1 MKIPVLPRITDDDKV
16 QAMAHLSD
24 SNVIEAVH
32 EANRRYL
39 HWDEVRFRD
48 LPVDPQCIW
57 ILMKLFRGE
66 GKESFTVLDL
76 SFSYTL
82 PARCLEILHQIDRTA
97 GKSLSAL
104 VDTPVHDND
113 RYLISSMMEEAI
125 ASNQLE
131 GAAMTRKV
139 ARRMLEE
146 QRKPGNRDE
155 QMIVNGYRTMKEIH
169 SFLSED
175 LTPDLLLRLQK
186 MITYDTLSN
195 PSDEGRFRD
204 NDDIVVL
211 DASGTILHT
220 PPSRAR
226 IPDLLD
232 ALCKFANA
240 EPESFIHPIVKGIVL
255 HFLIG
260 YIHPFNDGNGRTART
275 VFYWYVLK
283 NDYHIFEYLPISRR
297 IYDTRGQYK
306 RAYLYTETDD
316 LDLTYFIRYNVGVID
331 ETITDLRRYIDKNQK
346 DLIASISSSE
356 FSDELNLRQIEI
368 LKRMM
373 QYPDRPITIKA
384 VSEVYHV
391 AYATARSDLLELV
404 DSGYLLKR
412 KVGREFLFFYRQSSK
427 HLS

>member
-1 MKIPVLPRITDDDKV
+1 MKVPVLPRITDGDRAR
-16 QAMAHLSD
+16 AMAHLSD
-24 SNVIEAVH
+24 PVVMEAVH

-48 LPVDPQCIW
+48 LPADPEEIW

-66 GKESFTVLDL
+66 GMGSFTVLDL
-76 SFSYTL
+76 PFTYTL
-82 PARCLEILHQIDRTA
+82 PARCLEVLHQIDTA
-97 GKSLSAL
+97 TGKSLSLL
-104 VDTPVHDND
+104 VDTAVHDNE

-131 GAAMTRKV
+131 GAATTRRV

-146 QRKPGNRDE
+146 QRKPRNRDE
-155 QMIVNGYRTMKEIH
+155 QMIVNGYRTMKEIR

-186 MITYDTLSN
+186 MITVDTLSN

-204 NDDIVVL
+204 NDEIVVL

-220 PPSRAR
+220 PPPEKE

-232 ALCKFANA
+232 ALCEFANA
-240 EPESFIHPIVKGIVL
+240 GYNAFIHPIVKAIIL

-283 NDYHIFEYLPISRR
+283 NGYRIFEYLPISRR

-306 RAYLYTETDD
+306 RAYLYTETDG
-316 LDLTYFIRYNVGVID
+316 LDLTYFIRYNIRVID
-331 ETITDLRRYIDKNQK
+331 ETITDLRQYIDRNERE
-346 DLIASISSSE
+346 LMAVLSSVVSE
-356 FSDELNLRQIEI
+356 ELNLRQVEI

-373 QYPDRPITIKA
+373 QNPDRPMTIKA
-384 VSEVYHV
+384 VSGQYDI
-391 AYATARSDLLELV
+391 AYATARSDLYGLV
-404 DSGYLLKR
+404 DRGYCVKR
-412 KVGREFLFFYRQSSK
+412 KVGREYLFFYHPSSK
-427 HLS
+427 PL